1 MAPKFGAIFVA
12 CSSAGSARHIGSLA
26 CDELST
32 PVVQKHTCP
41 LIVGVGRMPDHANV
55 KTSLALWN
63 IIYQNLRMRRLAW
76 WMGRFKKS
84 ASWEERYD
92 CYRSECA
99 EPIRIQ
105 RLPLDAIDHRRHLY
119 GYDGQSSVR
128 LDLFRRSD
136 GESPFLGSRQH
147 PGRIQHL
154 HRT

>member
-12 CSSAGSARHIGSLA
+12 CSSAGSARHISSLA

-41 LIVGVGRMPDHANV
+41 LIVGVGRMPDHADV

-63 IIYQNLRMRRLAW
+63 IIYQNLRMRRLAPVD
-76 WMGRFKKS
+76 GPFQKS
-84 ASWEERYD
+84 ASWEED
-92 CYRSECA
+92 NECYRSECA
-99 EPIRIQ
+99 EPSHIQ
-105 RLPLDAIDHRRHLY
+105 RLSVDAIDHRRHLH
-119 GYDGQSSVR
+119 GDDGQSSVR